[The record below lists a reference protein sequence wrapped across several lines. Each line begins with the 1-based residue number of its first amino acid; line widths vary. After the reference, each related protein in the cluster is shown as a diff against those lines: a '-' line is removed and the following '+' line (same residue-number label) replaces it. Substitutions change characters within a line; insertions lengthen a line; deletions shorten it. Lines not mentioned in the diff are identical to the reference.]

1 MILDFFQTTW
11 GSIVILAGI
20 LWQLPWK
27 GYALWKAARR
37 KEVGWFILIFLVNTL
52 AILEIFYIFYVARDH
67 TKRIKKGWKWWRKKR
82 KKK

>member
-1 MILDFFQTTW
+1 MTLEAFFQSAW
-11 GSIVILAGI
+11 GSVVLILII

-37 KEVGWFILIFLVNTL
+37 KEVIWFILIFLVNTL

-67 TKRIKKGWKWWRKKR
+67 ARKVKKGWKWYRKR
-82 KKK
+82 KK